1 MWVGKVKGA
10 PGERGKGE
18 KTEGNE
24 EKKTLKTVQKK
35 YVIALVFV
43 NFHVKK
49 YF

>member
-1 MWVGKVKGA
+1 MLQVKEGKETKLRVT
-10 PGERGKGE
+10 R
-18 KTEGNE
+18 
-24 EKKTLKTVQKK
+24 KKTLKTVQKK